1 MLVFL
6 KVKNDQF
13 NMIIFSCDVNIMRFD
28 DIDIIMY
35 LVFVINCMVLIYE
48 NFFFD
53 VIKYNKRVELSD
65 YFYIGCQVILLVIM
79 IIVSF
84 NNIVMRNEYVV
95 LNLLIFRIYSY

>member
-13 NMIIFSCDVNIMRFD
+13 DKIIFSCVVNIMRFD
-28 DIDIIMY
+28 DIDIIIY
-35 LVFVINCMVLIYE
+35 LVFVINYMVLIYE

-53 VIKYNKRVELSD
+53 VIKDNNRVELSD
-65 YFYIGCQVILLVIM
+65 YFNIVGKQILLVIM
-79 IIVSF
+79 KIVSF
-84 NNIVMRNEYVV
+84 NNVIMRNEYVV